1 MLHGTNLAATALLGE
16 WLCMQK
22 EMQEI
27 PLTSLRRSAAAVA
40 AGGGGGGGSGGG
52 SNGGLSRAVNARSSA
67 ANVMELAQVVVQP
80 SRQGS
85 LHAQSSINWGP
96 LSPVK

>member
-1 MLHGTNLAATALLGE
+1 
-16 WLCMQK
+16 MQK